1 MKAFNVGDAVSVTER
16 EEAYYSGYAGN
27 PVCFLEPGETGVI
40 GSVNVPKVYRTPGGA
55 YFCCVDFVKG
65 GRQWRAGVDY
75 GKLKLV
81 KHAACS

>member
-1 MKAFNVGDAVSVTER
+1 MKDFRVGDIVTVIER

-27 PVCFLEPGETGVI
+27 PVCFLEPGETGMI
-40 GSVNVPKVYRTPGGA
+40 GAVKAPKVRHTSGGL

-81 KHAACS
+81 QRGN

>member
-1 MKAFNVGDAVSVTER
+1 MKNFRLGDVVTVNER

-27 PVCFLEPGETGVI
+27 PVCFLEPGEPGVI
-40 GSVNVPKVYRTPGGA
+40 GAVKVPKVRLTAGGL

-81 KHAACS
+81 KSAN

>member
-1 MKAFNVGDAVSVTER
+1 
-16 EEAYYSGYAGN
+16 
-27 PVCFLEPGETGVI
+27 VI
-40 GSVNVPKVYRTPGGA
+40 GAVKVPKVRLTAGGL

-81 KHAACS
+81 KSAN

>member
-1 MKAFNVGDAVSVTER
+1 MKNFRVGDVVTVTER
-16 EEAYYSGYAGN
+16 EEAYYSGDGWR
-27 PVCFLEPGETGVI
+27 PMCFLEPGETGVI
-40 GSVNVPKVYRTPGGA
+40 GSVKVPKVYRTPGGD

-81 KHAACS
+81 KRAH